1 MAELTIEQRRAIA
14 LAKAK
19 VAAGK
24 SKNKTNIADQFGS
37 GLNEGLAGVLGLP
50 VDLATK
56 AINAMGAPVDVE
68 FSADGNAEIT
78 QRPPLVENPIG
89 GSETFRG
96 LLSPLISDV
105 APQTMLQR
113 FARRGGQ
120 ELGFGVPAAM
130 VGAGVPGFG
139 APARANMPA
148 YMGASA
154 AGDIGAAIGGQTAR
168 EIAPESDVADIIASM
183 IGATTGAGLTS
194 MLMPKNAPAPTL
206 EQTKAKAA
214 DKWADV
220 EGANVTLTP
229 QASQDYVD
237 RIARKLVDERATDTR
252 LYPRANAAAEGIAD
266 NTDRSLYG
274 LIQDRRFVGRSVA
287 ADPNESAVGVAM
299 KDEINDYLK
308 SLDATKVQGSDP
320 QGAVDDYL
328 AANELT
334 SRVKRAEQVLNKEMR
349 GESRAATS
357 GTGGNEVNAQRQNI
371 RALLDIERDPTL
383 RGKSKGFSP
392 EEIAQMERVVFGT
405 KGSNAARLLGRFA
418 PNAGALPLLTTG
430 YGGVAGAAAAG
441 ATGNPLLA
449 VPAAMGGIGLA
460 SKAAAE
466 GMTKREIRKLVDL
479 ILSGGKVAPTTARPA
494 ANRAIVEQLVTQA
507 LSGAQ

>member
-68 FSADGNAEIT
+68 LSADGNAEIT

-105 APQTMLQR
+105 APQTMPQR

-130 VGAGVPGFG
+130 VGAGLPGFG

-154 AGDIGAAIGGQTAR
+154 AGDVGAAVGGQTAR

-220 EGANVTLTP
+220 EGA
-229 QASQDYVD
+229 
-237 RIARKLVDERATDTR
+237 
-252 LYPRANAAAEGIAD
+252 
-266 NTDRSLYG
+266 
-274 LIQDRRFVGRSVA
+274 
-287 ADPNESAVGVAM
+287 
-299 KDEINDYLK
+299 
-308 SLDATKVQGSDP
+308 
-320 QGAVDDYL
+320 
-328 AANELT
+328 
-334 SRVKRAEQVLNKEMR
+334 
-349 GESRAATS
+349 
-357 GTGGNEVNAQRQNI
+357 
-371 RALLDIERDPTL
+371 
-383 RGKSKGFSP
+383 
-392 EEIAQMERVVFGT
+392 
-405 KGSNAARLLGRFA
+405 
-418 PNAGALPLLTTG
+418 
-430 YGGVAGAAAAG
+430 
-441 ATGNPLLA
+441 
-449 VPAAMGGIGLA
+449 
-460 SKAAAE
+460 
-466 GMTKREIRKLVDL
+466 
-479 ILSGGKVAPTTARPA
+479 
-494 ANRAIVEQLVTQA
+494 
-507 LSGAQ
+507 